1 MSQDEKEDEKEL
13 EDERKKLK
21 DLGIDS
27 TWNILSSGEKKKKEP
42 EEKKAFRGFN

>member
-13 EDERKKLK
+13 EDEREKIK
-21 DLGIDS
+21 DLGVDS

>member
-13 EDERKKLK
+13 EDEREKLK

-42 EEKKAFRGFN
+42 EEKKPFRGFN

>member
-13 EDERKKLK
+13 EDEREKLK
-21 DLGIDS
+21 DLGVDS